1 MSSFLSKKFQGKI
14 AKLET
19 VPKEDLDLVCI
30 PPWWFFWVLH
40 SSSDVGRDEQ
50 GEKTACLSLLVPWH
64 LRNVFTMANRLSA
77 VITFL
82 FLNISAV
89 SDNVFRTL
97 ISRIKVIGGKRILQ
111 EGDAA
116 HAHPILPL
124 FPWVNHTCECL
135 HKQQGSFLCYSC
147 ALDTPT
153 RISPRC
159 FTVPPISTSFLANP
173 STLPSW
179 CPLLSCHSPAVLQPN
194 HLVGLK
200 RNYIKLSFNTVED
213 LVKVRKEISPAV
225 RKNREQDQAND
236 VYTTMLSRWELPA
249 GDSVGR

>member
-30 PPWWFFWVLH
+30 PPWCFFWVLH

-50 GEKTACLSLLVPWH
+50 GEKAACLSLLVPWH
-64 LRNVFTMANRLSA
+64 LKNVFTMANCLSA

-97 ISRIKVIGGKRILQ
+97 ISRIKVVGGKRILQ
-111 EGDAA
+111 KGDAA

-124 FPWVNHTCECL
+124 FPWVNHTRECL
-135 HKQQGSFLCYSC
+135 HKEQGSFC
-147 ALDTPT
+147 ATLVLLTH
-153 RISPRC
+153 
-159 FTVPPISTSFLANP
+159 PPESLLGA
-173 STLPSW
+173 
-179 CPLLSCHSPAVLQPN
+179 LLSQPSA
-194 HLVGLK
+194 LLFWS
-200 RNYIKLSFNTVED
+200 I
-213 LVKVRKEISPAV
+213 
-225 RKNREQDQAND
+225 
-236 VYTTMLSRWELPA
+236 LPPFSH
-249 GDSVGR
+249 GSHC